1 MSDESKLTLDTIYA
15 AWRAVG
21 ADVAGLD
28 WAKFVGHIAA
38 QAPAEGDA
46 TLTEEQIDRFIPER
60 IGVRNWGKP
69 EQADLFN
76 RGQVRDAIR
85 TAIAS
90 QPNVQPKAAEVDA
103 APWSKTVESAALL
116 LQRCTGLELQD
127 CDNLAG
133 TILGMAANVQ
143 PKGTVAANYIVS
155 VVMTKQNGY
164 VVNTQ
169 NKLYGVEAVSP
180 DEAHGKA
187 VALAQVDFP
196 EHQFHTACHWL
207 LQAPAPAPDDFAA
220 HTVLSGVARR
230 KVTDMIASGYRICGY
245 TMERDGHRSA
255 IVFDAAWRWLDDEQ
269 RHTLMFVEG
278 SRVQAP
284 AVQDGPA
291 LTYSSTQATKCAGC
305 GEHKHTPLRVDA
317 MGGYVCLTCIDKKLG
332 GLLGEFGYEDDPQ
345 RKDAERYRFIRNADR
360 SDSFITYDELV
371 SLSMESL
378 DRAIDEAMNA
388 ESDVPVQGSGS

>member
-1 MSDESKLTLDTIYA
+1 MTADHITGKLENIISGHQINADDA
-15 AWRAVG
+15 AWLR
-21 ADVAGLD
+21 GL
-28 WAKFVGHIAA
+28 VS
-38 QAPAEGDA
+38 APAEGDA

-127 CDNLAG
+127 CENLAG

-143 PKGTVAANYIVS
+143 PKGTANYVVS
-155 VVMTKQNGY
+155 IVMTKPIPAGT
-164 VVNTQ
+164 NTQ

-187 VALAQVDFP
+187 IALAQADFP

-207 LQAPAPAPDDFAA
+207 LQAPAPAPEVPAGMVQVPLNLIQRAQQAINWHLEPNSPAEHNATMLELSSIGWPGSEPPTQDPATAPDDFAA

-230 KVTDMIASGYRICGY
+230 KVADMIASGYRICGY

-255 IVFDAAWRWLDDEQ
+255 VVFDAAWRWLDDEQ

-278 SRVQAP
+278 SRVQVP
-284 AVQDGPA
+284 AVGADDARDAAKYRHWRDHAETLCVELRYEPPA
-291 LTYSSTQATKCAGC
+291 WI
-305 GEHKHTPLRVDA
+305 DA
-317 MGGYVCLTCIDKKLG
+317 YLAEAL
-332 GLLGEFGYEDDPQ
+332 
-345 RKDAERYRFIRNADR
+345 AERV
-360 SDSFITYDELV
+360 V
-371 SLSMESL
+371 SHP
-378 DRAIDEAMNA
+378 
-388 ESDVPVQGSGS
+388 PVKNKEQP